1 MTYLE
6 KDTAELHRELWELRR
21 RVAYL
26 EARDSEQRWVA
37 EALVQSET
45 KFRELTEKSV
55 VGVYVIQE
63 GVFKYVN
70 PKLAGIFGYEINE
83 LVGKLGPKAL
93 VFPEDWPMVDRN
105 LRLRISGAVDA
116 VGSQFRGIKK
126 NGQIIHVEAYG
137 SRTEHEGRPAVIG
150 TLLDITE
157 SVQTKKHVDN
167 EIKKFH
173 ALYDLALAMTAERT
187 LEENLWLIVDK
198 SRDLLSADKAFIALR
213 DEEAE
218 ELYMHTLSGIVT
230 DEFKKVRIPLGT
242 GLGGKV
248 AETGQWHIV
257 QDYFQEVGPWFHDV
271 VRAEG
276 LMSGIAVPVQIAG
289 RNLGVLYVFNRTK
302 TPFSKSDLDT
312 LSLLGNLAAVEI
324 TRKRVQQQLHE
335 NQESFKKLY
344 EESKRRENLYVS
356 LLNSSADAIVIYD
369 MEGRAQHVS
378 PSFTRI
384 FGWTFEE
391 VEGRRIPFVP
401 EPEMER
407 SMVIIRGLIRDGTP
421 CSSFETKRFTKDG
434 RILDIS
440 ISASRCRD
448 HEGNPAG
455 LLVILRDI
463 TDRKR
468 AEKALRESEERFRT
482 LAEVA
487 PFGMVVIAAD
497 ESAEYI
503 NPKFTEIF
511 GYTLNDVPDTDTWF
525 RIAYPDE
532 PRREYAAATWHGET
546 EEIRSKQRTESIPRE
561 FTVCCKGGEDK
572 TVSFR
577 AVGLPDGRIIATF
590 LDITAEAQAH
600 QEIVRAKIE
609 WERTFNAVSDLILI
623 TDARNRIVRANQ
635 ALFERLGGSPEAII
649 GADCREATGDARTAA
664 SLCPDTRVILDGKE
678 YSSEVTDE
686 ALGGV
691 FDLRMSPLRDE
702 SDRVYGSVH
711 VARDITALKSMERAR
726 RLAVHHLAHEIK
738 TPLSIIKGSLK
749 DLDTEALPPSARKAK
764 VSRIRRSLER
774 LADMQRIVQGIVEP
788 RKCVP
793 KHFSTA
799 DAIEKILQECRKK
812 SRNRSVRLVP
822 RVECRETD
830 LIDPDV
836 FEDVLTT
843 LVKNAIENTPNGGEV
858 LISLSEVPSGV
869 LLQVQDCGVGITAED
884 RKFVFEAFHHTQDT
898 ERYATRNP
906 FDFDAGGKGLELT
919 RLKILSEQ
927 GCFDISFDS
936 RRCTFIAGNQGLCPG
951 DVSQCPHVQDAEG
964 CKQAGGTCFSVLFR
978 GHVC

>member
-1 MTYLE
+1 MTYPE
-6 KDTAELHRELWELRR
+6 KDTEQLHRELWELRQ

-26 EARDSEQRWVA
+26 EARDSEQKWVA

-55 VGVYVIQE
+55 VGVYVIQG

-83 LVGKLGPKAL
+83 LVGKMGPEAL

-105 LRLRISGAVDA
+105 LRQRISGAVDA
-116 VGSQFRGIKK
+116 VRSQFRGVTKTREI
-126 NGQIIHVEAYG
+126 VYLEAYG
-137 SRTEHEGRPAVIG
+137 SRTDHEGHPAVIG
-150 TLLDITE
+150 TLMDITE
-157 SVQTKKHVDN
+157 SVRAKKDVDN

-173 ALYDLALAMTAERT
+173 ALYDLALAMIAERS
-187 LEENLWLIVDK
+187 LDENLSLIVDK
-198 SRDLLSADKAFIALR
+198 SRDLLGTDKAFIALR
-213 DEEAE
+213 DDEAGD
-218 ELYMHTLSGIVT
+218 LYMHTLSGIVT

-248 AETGQWHIV
+248 AETGKWHIV

-276 LMSGIAVPVQIAG
+276 LVSGIAVPVQIAAH
-289 RNLGVLYVFNRTK
+289 NLGVLYAFNRTK

-324 TRKRVQQQLHE
+324 TRKRVQQQLQE
-335 NQESFKKLY
+335 NQESFRKLY
-344 EESKRRENLYVS
+344 EESKRREDLYIS

-378 PSFTRI
+378 PSFTRM
-384 FGWTFEE
+384 FGWTLEE

-401 EPEMER
+401 EAEMEP
-407 SMVIIRGLIRDGTP
+407 SMVIIRGIISDGTP
-421 CSSFETKRFTKDG
+421 CSGFETKRFTKDG

-455 LLVILRDI
+455 MLVILRDI

-468 AEKALRESEERFRT
+468 AEKALRESEQRFRT

-487 PFGMVVIAAD
+487 PFGIVEIAAD

-503 NPKFTEIF
+503 NPKFTDIF
-511 GYTLNDVPDTDTWF
+511 GYALDDVPDTSTWF
-525 RIAYPDE
+525 RTAYPDE
-532 PRREYAAATWHGET
+532 TRRAYAAAIWRDET
-546 EEIRSKQRTESIPRE
+546 PEIRSKQRTESIPRV
-561 FTVCCKGGEDK
+561 FAVRCKGGEDK

-609 WERTFNAVSDLILI
+609 WERTFNAVSDLIMI
-623 TDARNRIVRANQ
+623 TDARNRIVQANQ
-635 ALFERLGGSPEAII
+635 AVFDRLGGTSEGII
-649 GADCREATGDARTAA
+649 GADCQDVMGDERTAA
-664 SLCPDTRVILDGKE
+664 ALCTDTRVILDGKE
-678 YSSEVTDE
+678 YSSEVFDE

-691 FDLRMSPLRDE
+691 FDLRVSPLRDE

-749 DLDTEALPPSARKAK
+749 DLETEALPHSARKAK
-764 VSRIRRSLER
+764 VSRIRRSVER
-774 LADMQRIVQGIVEP
+774 LSDIQRIVQEIVEP

-799 DAIEKILQECRKK
+799 EAIEKIVEECRKK
-812 SRNRSVRLVP
+812 SRNRSVRLEP

-830 LIDPDV
+830 LIDPKV
-836 FEDVLTT
+836 FKDVLTT
-843 LVKNAIENTPNGGEV
+843 LLKNAIENTPNGGEIV
-858 LISLSEVPSGV
+858 ISLSEVPSGV
-869 LLQVQDCGVGITAED
+869 LLQVQDCGVGITVED
-884 RKFVFEAFHHTQDT
+884 RTFVFEAFHHTQET

-936 RRCTFIAGNQGLCPG
+936 RRCKFIAANHGLCPG
-951 DVSQCPHVQDAEG
+951 DLSQCPHVQDAEG

-978 GHVC
+978 GATC